1 MHNQRVRSIS
11 DPTYVSSPMSEYPTY
26 SFDWRLREHAHVVRL
41 LMQERLGSGIWR
53 VMRWAVVIIL
63 ALATVLVVASAL
75 LGDFGSALRLG
86 PLVILV
92 GGMTFWFE
100 TWAGWIRAWQIRR
113 MDPATLHPLS
123 HALEETGLR
132 VITKAA
138 NTHLKW
144 EGLQKVRETPDLF
157 RFYYSPR
164 IAYYLPKRVV
174 GGPAEIEDLRGL
186 IRGRLPSEVRYQEG

>member
-1 MHNQRVRSIS
+1 
-11 DPTYVSSPMSEYPTY
+11 MSEFPTY
-26 SFDWRLREHAHVVRL
+26 SFDWQLREHAHVVRL

-63 ALATVLVVASAL
+63 ALATVLAVASAL

-100 TWAGWIRAWQIRR
+100 TWTGWIRAWQIRR

-123 HALEETGLR
+123 LALEETGLR

-138 NTHLKW
+138 ETHLKW
-144 EGLQKVRETPDLF
+144 EGLHKVRETPDLF
-157 RFYYSPR
+157 MFYYSPR
-164 IAYYLPKRVV
+164 IAYYLPKRAARGHDGIDAVR
-174 GGPAEIEDLRGL
+174 DL
-186 IRGRLPSEVRYQEG
+186 IKERLPSEVPYQEG